1 MLIYICLFFQLF
13 INNEFVKS
21 SSGKTFN
28 TLNPATGEP
37 IAQVQEGDSVCTAF
51 YTPIVLYS

>member
-1 MLIYICLFFQLF
+1 LF

-21 SSGKTFN
+21 SSGKTFD

-37 IAQVQEGDSVCTAF
+37 IAQVQEGDAVCSIF
-51 YTPIVLYS
+51 FNYVIFLHL